1 MIKNHLESQIKSLD
15 TAYRLWFFFGLHYAY
30 LGKWK
35 IQFLYWITL
44 GGIGVWSVIDLVT
57 LPKIIAVRNELINE
71 QIDDLNRI
79 TQQDKRT

>member
-35 IQFLYWITL
+35 LQFLYWITI
-44 GGIGVWSVIDLVT
+44 GGMGVWSIIDLFT
-57 LPKIIAVRNELINE
+57 LSKRIAVHNDFFFE
-71 QIDDLNRI
+71 QIDDLNRRGR
-79 TQQDKRT
+79 KE